1 MRSLILI
8 LFASSAFSQP
18 ISFGLKGGV
27 PFTDAFNA
35 ITSGN
40 TSYTTLTHRYTI
52 GPMVELHLPFH
63 LGVEFDALYTRLDF
77 GSTENLVD
85 ITQQSSTTANA
96 WEFPLLLKYRFGH
109 GPIHPY
115 LAGGPSF
122 RDISGVT
129 QIINVIPFPRGA
141 TRTSSTSSPSQLN
154 KNFVAGFAFGGGVD
168 VHALVIHISPEIRFT
183 RWASQNFVDNVTG
196 ALNTNLNEAELL
208 VGITF

>member
-40 TSYTTLTHRYTI
+40 VSYTTLTHRYTI
-52 GPMVELHLPFH
+52 GPMVELRLPFH
-63 LGVEFDALYTRLDF
+63 LGVEFDVLYNRLDF
-77 GSTENLVD
+77 SSAQNLASA
-85 ITQQSSTTANA
+85 TQLASTTANA

-109 GPIHPY
+109 GLTHPY

-122 RDISGVT
+122 RGLSGVE
-129 QIINVIPFPRGA
+129 QILYLLPIPQGTA
-141 TRTSSTSSPSQLN
+141 KTSSTGNPSQLQN
-154 KNFVAGFAFGGGVD
+154 SFVAGFAFGGGVD
-168 VHALVIHISPEIRFT
+168 VHALFLHISPEIRFT
-183 RWASQNFVDNVTG
+183 HWTSQNFVDNVTG